1 MKNGEKTSAFPL
13 NSYEVHPRT
22 IPSRVFMLI
31 YVCGIIALLYHHL
44 TSLRIHSVDLLPS
57 ILLLIADLVLSFMW
71 VACQAFR
78 WCPVRRKVYP
88 ENLSKVVD
96 EDDLPTL
103 DVFICTADPYKE
115 PPMEVV
121 NTALSV
127 LAFDYPSNKISV
139 YVSDDGGSQ
148 MTLFALIQGAKFAR
162 EWLPFCKKHNLSK
175 RCPKVVFNQHDSD
188 ADQLRSCIPEVEFLN
203 MKILYE
209 EMRTKVEHVMVQG
222 CVDDDMLV
230 NEEEH
235 QVFSK
240 WKVNG
245 FTCQDHPTIIQMLME
260 SLKDVDV
267 SGTSLPN
274 FIYLSRQK
282 NKHIHHNYKAG
293 ALNALIRASAIM
305 TSAPIVLCIDCD
317 MYCNNPQAPR
327 LALCHLLDPIEGSKI
342 AFVQF
347 PPRFRGINPS
357 DIYNSEFTRPYIINP
372 EGLDGIGAVNF
383 VGSGPFVNRKAFYG
397 APTQS
402 KVNIFPGFNGDHEGA
417 LDRITMSSSKLILEA
432 ASRVADCNYEQETN
446 WGLTLGFRYGSMVE
460 DFLTGFR
467 MQCEGW
473 RSLFCNPTTPAFL
486 GDFPISLNDSLVQV
500 QRWSLGLTEVG
511 FSKYSPFTFGT
522 KNHSLLMGMAYGFYS
537 IWPLWAIPMI
547 IYGVLP
553 QLCLI
558 HNIYLFPKVSDPWF
572 YLYAYLFS
580 ATYIQDFI
588 ESYYVYG
595 INLKSWWNE
604 QRMWLM
610 RAASSCVF
618 SFIELILYQI
628 GIAPDFR
635 LTSKV
640 IDDEQQK
647 RYNREIFEFGVDSPI
662 FVSLSTFALVNLVSF
677 SFGIMKIIFIDG
689 KLEEMSVQLFLSGF
703 VLVNSWPIYEAMVWR
718 KDGGRMPAKVT
729 LISAL
734 ITLVLCY
741 ASGFATK

>member
-22 IPSRVFMLI
+22 IPSRAFMLI

-78 WCPVRRKVYP
+78 WSPVRRKVYP

-148 MTLFALIQGAKFAR
+148 MTLFALIQGSKFAI

-188 ADQLRSCIPEVEFLN
+188 ADQLRSCIPQEEFLN

-209 EMRTKVEHVMVQG
+209 EMRTKVEHVMGQG

-230 NEEEH
+230 NEEER

-240 WKVNG
+240 W
-245 FTCQDHPTIIQMLME
+245 
-260 SLKDVDV
+260 
-267 SGTSLPN
+267 
-274 FIYLSRQK
+274 IYSSRSFY
-282 NKHIHHNYKAG
+282 NHSDT
-293 ALNALIRASAIM
+293 ASAIM

-327 LALCHLLDPIEGSKI
+327 LALCHLLDPVEGSKI
-342 AFVQF
+342 AFAQF

-357 DIYNSEFTRPYIINP
+357 DIYDSEFTRPYIINP
-372 EGLDGIGAVNF
+372 EGLDGIGAVNC

-417 LDRITMSSSKLILEA
+417 LDRRITMSSSKLILEA
-432 ASRVADCNYEQETN
+432 ASRVADCNYEQGTN
-446 WGLTLGFRYGSMVE
+446 WGLT
-460 DFLTGFR
+460 
-467 MQCEGW
+467 
-473 RSLFCNPTTPAFL
+473 
-486 GDFPISLNDSLVQV
+486 
-500 QRWSLGLTEVG
+500 
-511 FSKYSPFTFGT
+511 
-522 KNHSLLMGMAYGFYS
+522 
-537 IWPLWAIPMI
+537 
-547 IYGVLP
+547 
-553 QLCLI
+553 
-558 HNIYLFPKVSDPWF
+558 VSDPWF
-572 YLYAYLFS
+572 YLYAYLFL

-588 ESYYVYG
+588 EGYYVYG

-628 GIAPDFR
+628 GIMPDFS

-647 RYNREIFEFGVDSPI
+647 RYNREIFDFGVDSPI
-662 FVSLSTFALVNLVSF
+662 FMSLSTFPLVNLVSF

-689 KLEEMSVQLFLSGF
+689 KLEEMLVRLFLSGF
-703 VLVNSWPIYEAMVWR
+703 LLVNSWPIYEAMVRR

-729 LISAL
+729 LLSAL

-741 ASGFATK
+741 ASGFVTK